1 MAVDPADQYRLAF
14 SFGNRQHAWN
24 RCPFG
29 YLNPPSEFT
38 IFPHKALSDAATGSS
53 LIYVG
58 DILMR
63 SRSPEDHSAET
74 ERVLSQ
80 LLAHFSNSRIAS
92 GMMALKG
99 YDTEVEY
106 AQNQKVA
113 AGQSL
118 VERQHCDCTE
128 QSNIKPLLVTTQT
141 LSSPHHHHD
150 EDVCQGLPR
159 VYVHGCSFH
168 HDSQLRAGVGI
179 VWIGQNG
186 DLPSHFQL
194 SPKTNQYAET
204 PAVLTALQQAAKLS
218 ITQLVLCSTLNYARH
233 SSTSHLPTGTANGMR
248 NAWNKDVKQS
258 KLFSTCNQ
266 LVTDKGMVVDPERVK
281 GHSHV
286 TGPDKAGDDEAEHLA
301 KVGFYTKPN

>member
-1 MAVDPADQYRLAF
+1 MF
-14 SFGNRQHAWN
+14 SQLGTGETHSEVFSAIFKRPSPGTRITVGSLTSS
-24 RCPFG
+24 RCLFPLTLVRHRPLHG
-29 YLNPPSEFT
+29 SSEFSRLRT
-38 IFPHKALSDAATGSS
+38 SQRRGS
-53 LIYVG
+53 LT
-58 DILMR
+58 DR
-63 SRSPEDHSAET
+63 
-74 ERVLSQ
+74 
-80 LLAHFSNSRIAS
+80 
-92 GMMALKG
+92 

-286 TGPDKAGDDEAEHLA
+286 TGPDKAGDDEAEHL
-301 KVGFYTKPN
+301 TKLGVKQGTRWEFHD